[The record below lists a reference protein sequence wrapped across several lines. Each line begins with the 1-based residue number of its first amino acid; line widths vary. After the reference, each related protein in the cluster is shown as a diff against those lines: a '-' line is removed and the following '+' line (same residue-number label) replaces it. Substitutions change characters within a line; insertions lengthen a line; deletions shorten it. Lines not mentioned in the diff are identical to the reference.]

1 MPEPL
6 SNGALAAPVPTMSLP
21 VCGFCKVDPVTF
33 QTAFCNMPW
42 GAKVAVFHCMGCRAV
57 LGTAIIAMIGPP
69 EREPLLVKG
78 YTGI

>member
-21 VCGFCKVDPVTF
+21 VCGFCGADPVTF
-33 QTAFCNMPW
+33 QTAFCNMSW

-57 LGTAIIAMIGPP
+57 LGTAIIAMARM
-69 EREPLLVKG
+69 ETEPTLVQA
-78 YTGI
+78 YTRI